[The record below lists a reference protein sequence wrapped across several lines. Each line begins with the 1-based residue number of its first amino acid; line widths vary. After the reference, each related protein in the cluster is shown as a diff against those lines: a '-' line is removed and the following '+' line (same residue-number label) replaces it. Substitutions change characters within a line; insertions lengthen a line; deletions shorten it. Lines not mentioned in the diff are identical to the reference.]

1 MMICKLKIDSKGR
14 VQLPKSFLDANEIPA
29 NSMVEVQNISTSNN
43 AVRLVFDKQV
53 WKMREEKNG

>member
-1 MMICKLKIDSKGR
+1 MMICKLRIDSKGR
-14 VQLPKSFLDANEIPA
+14 IQLPKTFLDANDIPA

-43 AVRLVFDKQV
+43 AVRLVFDKSV

>member
-1 MMICKLKIDSKGR
+1 MICKLKIDSKGR

-43 AVRLVFDKQV
+43 AVRLVFDKQAKEV
-53 WKMREEKNG
+53 KNG

>member
-1 MMICKLKIDSKGR
+1 MICKLRIDSKGR
-14 VQLPKSFLDANEIPA
+14 IQLPKTFLDANDIPA

-43 AVRLVFDKQV
+43 AVRLVFDKSV